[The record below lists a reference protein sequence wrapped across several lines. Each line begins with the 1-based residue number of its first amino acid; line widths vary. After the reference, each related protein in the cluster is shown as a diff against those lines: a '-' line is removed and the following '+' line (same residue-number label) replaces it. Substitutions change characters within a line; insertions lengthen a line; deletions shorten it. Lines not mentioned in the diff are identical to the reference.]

1 MDVTKH
7 AETRLILVSR
17 WLRSDFA
24 ISLLSLPILLAIV
37 IHLLSTNGAFGWDDT
52 GRFKDLFEIIHPSI
66 IATMAMLAWGRW
78 FQTRAPSFAFLGVL
92 SLFVLSRELIGQ
104 GSSILLYSGLIG
116 LGIFASRHPS
126 KIAGIAQSRWALSL
140 ILMGFTCYAFSQFLD
155 RGLIKRIVWLLF
167 WDTTRE
173 VPFSSNQEEALESLG
188 GLMLML
194 SVFFLRPTAKG
205 GNPTDEST
213 PNTN

>member
-1 MDVTKH
+1 MSLDSR
-7 AETRLILVSR
+7 AINFLR
-17 WLRSDFA
+17 WLRHDFA
-24 ISLLSLPILLAIV
+24 VSLIALPILLAIAV
-37 IHLLSTNGAFGWDDT
+37 HILSRNGTFGWDDT
-52 GRFKDLFEIIHPSI
+52 GRFKALFEIIHPSI
-66 IATMAMLAWGRW
+66 LATMALLAWGRW

-116 LGIFASRHPS
+116 LAIFASRHPS

-194 SVFFLRPTAKG
+194 SVFCLRPTSTDN
-205 GNPTDEST
+205 NPTDEST